1 VARGGTG
8 MSIDAGASPVRRV
21 VGVSL
26 NAAIDKTVS
35 VPHLEPG
42 RIHRPV
48 VRAVVP
54 GGKAANTVRAAHHLG
69 LRGEVVAVL
78 GGHAGSWY
86 RDALASAGIPLH
98 EVRVDTETRTCVSI
112 LDEAAGTLTELY
124 EPGVTLRP
132 DDWPIV
138 EAALSEAL
146 GDDPTGAVVVLAGS
160 LPPGAPTDAYRR
172 LAQQAA
178 SAGARAVV
186 DIGGPPLA
194 VALAAAPWLVK
205 VNLEEAMSVLELG
218 SDGNPVD
225 AARALVHRGAG
236 SAIVTL
242 GVHGAVI
249 ASRGWTWRLGPVPPH
264 LAGPFSVGSGDAFT
278 AGWLAG
284 LAALDDVAIGL
295 RRAGAAG
302 AANARQPGQGE
313 LDAAQVAATLAAF
326 DVEAVAG

>member
-1 VARGGTG
+1 VAHRWPG
-8 MSIDAGASPVRRV
+8 MSTDAGEPPVRRV

-26 NAAIDKTVS
+26 NAAIDKIVS

-69 LRGEVVAVL
+69 LGGAVVAVL

-86 RDALASAGIPLH
+86 RDALGAVGIPLH
-98 EVRVDTETRTCVSI
+98 EVVVDTETRTCVSI

-132 DDWPIV
+132 HDWPMV

-146 GDDPTGAVVVLAGS
+146 AEDPGGAVVVLAGS
-160 LPPGAPTDAYRR
+160 LPPGAPTDAYRSLAR
-172 LAQQAA
+172 LAA
-178 SAGARAVV
+178 SEGARVVV
-186 DIGGPPLA
+186 DIAGEPLA
-194 VALAAAPWLVK
+194 AALEAAPWLVK
-205 VNLEEAMSVLELG
+205 VNLEEAMSVLGLG
-218 SDGNPVD
+218 GDLDPVD
-225 AARALVHRGAG
+225 VARGLVRRGAG
-236 SAIVTL
+236 AAIVTL
-242 GVHGAVI
+242 GVRGAVI
-249 ASRGWTWRLGPVPPH
+249 ASRGWSWRLGPVPAQ
-264 LAGPFSVGSGDAFT
+264 LTGPFSVGSGDAFT

-284 LAALDDVAIGL
+284 LAARDDVAIGL

-313 LDAAQVAATLAAF
+313 LDPAEVTATLATF
-326 DVEAVAG
+326 SVEAVEG